1 MSENDFKKP
10 IFKDGMLESRLTTIK
25 GFYELSLNKKLAAQF
40 KKKAILFIYVDCDLY
55 KLIVPVLKF
64 VKSFLQKGT
73 ITAFDDWNCFWGD
86 KKRGQR
92 RAWSEF
98 CQKNKNLVFEPFSS
112 DHYIKS
118 FTFIGF
124 K

>member
-55 KLIVPVLKF
+55 EETLKILNFIDHKITKGGIIAFDEALRNTKKGEAKALKEFYQTRKKKYKLIKRLKF
-64 VKSFLQKGT
+64 YQPDILL
-73 ITAFDDWNCFWGD
+73 IRN
-86 KKRGQR
+86 
-92 RAWSEF
+92 
-98 CQKNKNLVFEPFSS
+98 
-112 DHYIKS
+112 
-118 FTFIGF
+118 
-124 K
+124 